1 MFEICLIIHLE
12 LGILNFHTN
21 PNERVWKKALYWKWQ
36 LRASQQISGVP
47 VLAIPQKNEIT
58 RWWIIHRYWVLKPL
72 CLFFLGIPWLLHK
85 KAYEASTYIYISL
98 HYPYI
103 LYIYIIYNISIY
115 LSMSLH
121 GWDPETQVVFCQV
134 TIRSCVPAESR
145 PSWGWCHRWWNRKG
159 VRPIVV
165 GHFVQPC
172 ANFIINGLQLFVGWV
187 TR

>member
-1 MFEICLIIHLE
+1 
-12 LGILNFHTN
+12 
-21 PNERVWKKALYWKWQ
+21 
-36 LRASQQISGVP
+36 
-47 VLAIPQKNEIT
+47 
-58 RWWIIHRYWVLKPL
+58 
-72 CLFFLGIPWLLHK
+72 
-85 KAYEASTYIYISL
+85 
-98 HYPYI
+98 
-103 LYIYIIYNISIY
+103 
-115 LSMSLH
+115 MSLH